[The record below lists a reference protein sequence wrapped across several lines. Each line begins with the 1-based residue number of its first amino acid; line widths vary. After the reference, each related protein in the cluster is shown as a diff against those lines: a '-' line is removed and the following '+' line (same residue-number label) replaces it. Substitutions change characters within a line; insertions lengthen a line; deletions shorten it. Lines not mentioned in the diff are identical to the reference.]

1 MSVIGTAP
9 VRRNASGVS
18 SPGTFVTIMLPG
30 LNPSFQLYGAALT
43 GLPNRFF
50 GIQSSCRASRLP
62 VGLVGSALVKWS
74 FGHGYRH
81 ADGSSGSQANAPAA
95 GNTKNAAAIA
105 AMSTP
110 ARTEHECYQRATCGA
125 PVD

>member
-18 SPGTFVTIMLPG
+18 SPGTLVTISFPG
-30 LNPSFQLYGAALT
+30 LKPSFQLYGAALI
-43 GLPNRFF
+43 GLPSRFL
-50 GIQSSCRASRLP
+50 GIQSSWSASRLP
-62 VGLVGSALVKWS
+62 VGLVGSARVKWS

-81 ADGSSGSQANAPAA
+81 ADGSSGSQANALPT
-95 GNTKNAAAIA
+95 GTSTNAAATA

-110 ARTEHECYQRATCGA
+110 ARTRRVLPAGYLRRA
-125 PVD
+125 D